1 MGENFKRAV
10 HDRQAGHHLLT
21 KLDLLTK
28 FKIVLE
34 FKVDVV
40 VAASDTPA
48 HTSQDFVEWLDREP
62 RSEVA
67 GGDHRIAELLQ
78 ELLALVISFSF
89 QHLLS
94 LSFVLLNNKI

>member
-10 HDRQAGHHLLT
+10 HDRQASYHLLT

-40 VAASDTPA
+40 VATSDTPA
-48 HTSQDFVEWLDREP
+48 HTSEDFVERFDRQP

-67 GGDHRIAELLQ
+67 GSDHCIADLLQ
-78 ELLALVISFSF
+78 KLLALIISLSL
-89 QHLLS
+89 QHLYLLS
-94 LSFVLLNNKI
+94 Y